1 MIYVINEIDNL
12 VLVINEEG
20 IIEVIDKEVE
30 KEDRI
35 NEEIGSKEKEM
46 EGVIK
51 VIDS

>member
-35 NEEIGSKEKEM
+35 NEEIGSKGKEKE
-46 EGVIK
+46 GVNK

>member
-12 VLVINEEG
+12 VFVINEEG
-20 IIEVIDKEVE
+20 IIEVIDKVE

-35 NEEIGSKEKEM
+35 NEEIGSKKKEK

>member
-20 IIEVIDKEVE
+20 IIEVIDKVE

-35 NEEIGSKEKEM
+35 NEEIGSKEKEK